1 MVVAFIVNANDQT
14 LLTVPIIMA
23 PIVVVILT
31 APVAVVLIHFVQQS
45 LILDALPRRTNV
57 METGNVKVA
66 VVRRNNAKRM
76 THFALAVSSKDI
88 DGKNSAYFI

>member
-1 MVVAFIVNANDQT
+1 
-14 LLTVPIIMA
+14 MA

-31 APVAVVLIHFVQQS
+31 APVAVVLIHFVHQS
-45 LILDALPRRTNV
+45 LILDALPRKTNV
-57 METGNVKVA
+57 METGNVKVS

-88 DGKNSAYFI
+88 DGKIQPILFQKFSQ